1 MRNGIRLKQLFL
13 IRSGTWS
20 VAGLRSRFT
29 LTKLKQK
36 QKSLRVFL
44 RWTHLL
50 ACSKI
55 NYNEASALQNDT
67 ICPYL
72 SEQSIRPL
80 HCPRLVQLAHSSR
93 LPRQKTHPPTGLLDS
108 LELSKNIILFGKWN
122 FAAVFRI
129 RIHST
134 RIWIQQK
141 EPQYKSAS
149 GPKKANNPDPD
160 PNYFFTPS
168 EIILK
173 LLNCSKFLS
182 SKPPES
188 GSRKRPE
195 SRSETL
201 LCSACSSWPKIS
213 VLDPDPHGSET
224 FAWIRIRN
232 YSSAS
237 WSCFKWKS
245 IHIKLWILDYFYYW
259 TEVINREGQI
269 VVKILLLDWMYFAL
283 YLINIGWIRIRNWI
297 RN

>member
-122 FAAVFRI
+122 LAAVFRI

-182 SKPPES
+182 SKTPRIRIQKTP
-188 GSRKRPE
+188 
-195 SRSETL
+195 
-201 LCSACSSWPKIS
+201 
-213 VLDPDPHGSET
+213 
-224 FAWIRIRN
+224 WIRIRN
-232 YSSAS
+232 TALQCVQQLAY
-237 WSCFKWKS
+237 KS
-245 IHIKLWILDYFYYW
+245 
-259 TEVINREGQI
+259 VC
-269 VVKILLLDWMYFAL
+269 
-283 YLINIGWIRIRNWI
+283 WIRIRI
-297 RN
+297 PMDPELLPGSGSGIIFPEPDPAKSERACK